1 MFCPKCAS
9 ENPDNGKFC
18 RSCGANLSNVLAAVE
33 GNFFVENSPSSENS
47 IAEQRSTAIRNI
59 ILGFGFLFTAF
70 FLFIIPPRDGIFW
83 LIAMIPGFCL
93 LASGISRYV
102 KSDALEKER
111 KNRVIVP
118 QLPTLPANQPQ
129 KELPPMQTDYVK
141 PQKTLHKTVDLIP
154 PSVTEDTTR
163 QLEMKSE
170 T

>member
-1 MFCPKCAS
+1 MFCPKCAT

-33 GNFFVENSPSSENS
+33 GDFFVENASSSEDS
-47 IAEQRSTAIRNI
+47 VAELRSTAIRNI
-59 ILGFGFLFTAF
+59 ILGFGFLFTAV
-70 FLFIIPPRDGIFW
+70 FLFTIPPRDGFFW
-83 LIAMIPGFCL
+83 LFALIPGFCL

-111 KNRVIVP
+111 KNRVIFP
-118 QLPTLPANQPQ
+118 NTSTLPANQPQ
-129 KELPPMQTDYVK
+129 KELPPIQTDYVK
-141 PQKTLHKTVDLIP
+141 PQKSLYKTEDLMP
-154 PSVTEDTTR
+154 SSVTEDTTR